1 MNSAE
6 EEDFSE
12 VFVLAC
18 ISHVMK
24 NAKDDLKRLFGN
36 KVYQYGMYCMSVLVK
51 STSLDQVEKCLFCI
65 KILFC
70 SPQLTKELLIH
81 TNSLCNMIGSLGC
94 LNDSDS
100 IVNDVFKS
108 DVTSKRM
115 KKITQ
120 RMKKF
125 T

>member
-1 MNSAE
+1 
-6 EEDFSE
+6 
-12 VFVLAC
+12 
-18 ISHVMK
+18 
-24 NAKDDLKRLFGN
+24 
-36 KVYQYGMYCMSVLVK
+36 MYCMSVLVK

-70 SPQLTKELLIH
+70 SPHIDEKVIDSH
-81 TNSLCNMIGSLGC
+81 NSLCNMIGSLGC
-94 LNDSDS
+94 LDDSDS